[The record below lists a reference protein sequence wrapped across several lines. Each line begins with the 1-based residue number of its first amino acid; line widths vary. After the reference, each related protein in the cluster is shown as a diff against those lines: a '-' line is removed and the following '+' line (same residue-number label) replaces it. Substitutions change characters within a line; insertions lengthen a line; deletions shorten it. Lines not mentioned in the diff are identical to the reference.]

1 MTTTERDVSE
11 EEGEQPLGRAV
22 TKALG
27 WSTLAE
33 LLGRVGNL
41 GVGIVLARLLTTED
55 FGVYATVLVAVN
67 ILMVVNDLGVIAA
80 VIRWQGDVKEAAN
93 TAATLSMI
101 SSAILFALACVTA
114 GPFAAAL
121 GSPDATNLVRVVAIV
136 ILLDGISG
144 AHLGVLVRTFRND
157 KIALSELSG
166 FVVGTPVIV
175 ALAFL
180 DFGPWSIVIGRV
192 LGAVAVSIVLMRSVP
207 FKIRPNWDKARA
219 IVLLRFGAPLALSAV
234 VAQGVL
240 NVDYVVV
247 GRSLGAVELGIYLL
261 AFNLSSWPTSLVST
275 AVARVSFAGMSR
287 LVEDKSRLFAAFPRS
302 IGVAMSVL
310 VPLVVVLE
318 VLAPEVIR
326 FLYGNKWEAAATP
339 LRFLVLLGGLRIVID
354 LLMDLT
360 IADGRPT
367 TSLKIRTVWLIALIG
382 ALAAGAH
389 LDGLRGVGIAHVMVA
404 VLIIVPWL
412 LVDARRSGVKAV
424 WLGRQVVR
432 PALAG
437 LLSAAAMLAVLAVLH
452 GDLLRLFVGGAVGGL
467 VYLAALLPRNPLV
480 AWALTQVRPSRTATP

>member
-1 MTTTERDVSE
+1 MTTAEPDVSDQDE
-11 EEGEQPLGRAV
+11 EPLGHAV
-22 TKALG
+22 SKALG

-41 GVGIVLARLLTTED
+41 AVGIVLARLLTTED

-93 TAATLSMI
+93 TAATLSLI
-101 SSAILFALACVTA
+101 SSAILFTLACVTA

-157 KIALSELSG
+157 KIALSELTG
-166 FVVGTPVIV
+166 FLVGTPVIV

-180 DFGPWSIVIGRV
+180 DFGPWSIVVGRV
-192 LGAVAVSIVLMRSVP
+192 LGAVAVTVVLMRSVP
-207 FKIRPNWDKARA
+207 FRIRRTWDKPTAV
-219 IVLLRFGAPLALSAV
+219 VLLRFGAPLALSAL
-234 VAQGVL
+234 VAQAVL

-247 GRSLGAVELGIYLL
+247 GRSLGGVELGIYLL

-287 LVEDKSRLFAAFPRS
+287 LVEDKNRLFSAFPRS

-318 VLAPEVIR
+318 VLALEVIR
-326 FLYGNKWEAAATP
+326 FLYGAKWERAATP
-339 LRFLVLLGGLRIVID
+339 LRFLVLLGGLRILID

-367 TSLKIRTVWLIALIG
+367 TSLKIRTVWLFSLIG
-382 ALAAGAH
+382 ALAVGAH
-389 LDGLRGVGIAHVMVA
+389 LDGLRGVGIAHVSVA
-404 VLIIVPWL
+404 VLIVVPWL
-412 LVDARRSGVKAV
+412 LVDARRSGIKAV
-424 WLGRQVVR
+424 WIGRQMVR
-432 PALAG
+432 PVLAG
-437 LLSAAAMLAVLAVLH
+437 FASAAVMLALMSVVH
-452 GDLLRLFVGGAVGGL
+452 GDLLRLFVVGAIGGL
-467 VYLAALLPRNPLV
+467 VYLAALLPRNPLM
-480 AWALTQVRPSRTATP
+480 AWALAQVRPARATTP